1 MLATGADFR
10 FPETEGQRP
19 SGGKLFNPYMD
30 ALFKAGNDDLVLRRR
45 VGAVLK
51 MLNPPSSFFEPTII
65 SRVALWALRRR
76 FTGTS
81 TATQSI
87 PAMPPALI
95 PVG

>member
-10 FPETEGQRP
+10 YPETEGQRP

-30 ALFKAGNDDLVLRRR
+30 TLFKAGRDDVVLNRRI
-45 VGAVLK
+45 GEVLN
-51 MLNPPSSFFEPTII
+51 MLKAPSAFFEPAIMA
-65 SRVALWALRRR
+65 RVAWWAFRRKL
-76 FTGTS
+76 TG
-81 TATQSI
+81 ADNAAQPI